1 MKSCGRDP
9 TERTKALQANSANS
23 SGGRVGA
30 TLLGGGVGQ
39 CSAFVVI
46 VGLLLGGLVALT
58 GADVF
63 TVGYLTGSQRRPG
76 DRVYARPG
84 KFNLV
89 HKKAFSCSVI
99 RHINPEKGLLKNE
112 IYIALV

>member
-30 TLLGGGVGQ
+30 SLLGGVGVGRQLVGVQ

-84 KFNLV
+84 KFN
-89 HKKAFSCSVI
+89 
-99 RHINPEKGLLKNE
+99 
-112 IYIALV
+112 